1 MTNRK
6 FLCTACEQELQMCH
20 CECSSMFVAG
30 NKRLCELLEFCLEKT
45 ERQLIISSPWI
56 TDRAVRTITDRLAMD
71 AHRISI
77 HIYTDYALNREEPG
91 LSKNK
96 LQTGPEGINVTLKKR
111 FERSVRTLR
120 SLGISI
126 HQLRNVHNK
135 SLVVDD
141 KIFIDGSFNWLSA
154 ERTTDSPVI
163 RHDSALVITGKQ
175 AHRHRCEYLD
185 AQYRVEL
192 EPEPLYLDDTDRDN
206 DIMDFIDLHTEIPRF
221 PRNKDEPTYTRSLAL
236 PLSQPLFFAVC
247 ERDKGKVMRR
257 GIDLTILE
265 LNDGSVPLMRQE
277 DFQIEDALVS
287 ARRHNE
293 HDDEEKSFVVFRV
306 ERKNLLADIKLTG
319 TFSRSRPLRD
329 SNTPLQTKDII
340 PPEAL
345 HLLPTVFERS

>member
-1 MTNRK
+1 
-6 FLCTACEQELQMCH
+6 
-20 CECSSMFVAG
+20 MFVAG
-30 NKRLCELLEFCLEKT
+30 TKRLCELLEFCLKKAEH
-45 ERQLIISSPWI
+45 ELIISSPWI
-56 TDRAVRTITDRLAMD
+56 TDKAVRTITKRLAKE

-77 HIYTDYALNREEPG
+77 HIYTDYASNREEPG
-91 LSKNK
+91 LNKNK
-96 LQTGPEGINVTLKKR
+96 RQTVTQGSKVTLKKR

-154 ERTTDSPVI
+154 ERKANSPVV

-185 AQYRVEL
+185 AQYRIEL

-206 DIMDFIDLHTEIPRF
+206 DIMDFIDLNTEIARF
-221 PRNKDEPTYTRSLAL
+221 PRNKDEPIYTRSLAL
-236 PLSQPLFFAVC
+236 PQCQPLFFAVC

-257 GIDLTILE
+257 GIDMATLK
-265 LNDGSVPLMRQE
+265 LNDGSVPLMRE
-277 DFQIEDALVS
+277 ENFHIEDALVA
-287 ARRHNE
+287 ARRYNE
-293 HDDEEKSFVVFRV
+293 HDDEQKRFVVFRV
-306 ERKNLLADIKLTG
+306 ERTNLATDIRLTG

-329 SNTPLQTKDII
+329 SKTPLQTHDII
-340 PPEAL
+340 PPNAL
-345 HLLPTVFERS
+345 CLLPTVFEES